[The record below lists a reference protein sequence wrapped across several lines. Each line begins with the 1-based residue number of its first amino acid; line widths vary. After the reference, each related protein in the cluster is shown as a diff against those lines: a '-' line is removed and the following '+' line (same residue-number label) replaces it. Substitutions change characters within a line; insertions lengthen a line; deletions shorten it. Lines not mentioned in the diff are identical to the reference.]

1 MQGSDRLVE
10 MHIYRWDLDKTYLDT
25 NFSSLRGLVRAA
37 TEAAEEKRAVPGA
50 TALIQ
55 GLAAAS
61 SARIYILSGS
71 PTQMRSVLEEKL
83 RLDGVRYD
91 GLVLKDNLTNLRK
104 GRFRAIRGQFGY
116 KLPALLAARQ
126 GMGTAVH
133 ESLFGDDAEV
143 DALIY
148 SVYADA
154 LSGRLTPAQV
164 SRIMETAGAYPDRI
178 EVALAAIAQLP
189 TGEVVDHIFIHLERA
204 SPPLRFAAL
213 GPRVVPV
220 FSWWQAAM
228 VLHGQGRLSVEGVS
242 AVTDEVIATEGLDDW
257 AFSSLAQDI
266 VRRGHLRPGVLDA
279 LSGERTLFERCAR
292 AASRIT
298 PVVLS
303 AQPAEIDY
311 LSILQRWS

>member
-1 MQGSDRLVE
+1 

-25 NFSSLRGLVRAA
+25 NFSSFRGLVRAA
-37 TEAAEEKRAVPGA
+37 TEPAEDKRAVPGA
-50 TALIQ
+50 TALIR
-55 GLAAAS
+55 GLAEDN

-71 PTQMRSVLEEKL
+71 PTQMRAVLEEKL
-83 RLDGVRYD
+83 RLDGVRYE

-116 KLPALLAARQ
+116 KLPALLAARR
-126 GMGTAVH
+126 GIGRAVH

-154 LSGRLTPAQV
+154 LAGHLTPAQV

-178 EVALAAIAQLP
+178 EVALAAIAELP
-189 TGEVVDHIFIHLERA
+189 TGAAVDNAFIHLDRF
-204 SPPLRFAAL
+204 SPPTRFTAL

-220 FSWWQAAM
+220 FSWWQAAL
-228 VLHGQGRLSVEGVS
+228 VLHGQGRLSPAALGL
-242 AVTDEVIATEGLDDW
+242 VTGEIITTEGLDDW
-257 AFSSLAQDI
+257 GFAALAQDI
-266 VRRGHLRPGVLDA
+266 VRRGHLDPDVLAA
-279 LSGERTLFERCAR
+279 LSGYSEIFARCA
-292 AASRIT
+292 AAVSRIT
-298 PVVLS
+298 PPIRPV
-303 AQPAEIDY
+303 QPRDIDY

>member
-1 MQGSDRLVE
+1 

-37 TEAAEEKRAVPGA
+37 TEPAEDKRAVPGA
-50 TALIQ
+50 TALIR
-55 GLAAAS
+55 GLAGGS

-71 PTQMRSVLEEKL
+71 PTQMRAVLEEKL

-91 GLVLKDNLTNLRK
+91 GLVLKDNLSNLRK

-116 KLPALLAARQ
+116 KLPVLLAARE
-126 GMGTAVH
+126 GIGKGVH

-148 SVYADA
+148 SVYADTLA
-154 LSGRLTPAQV
+154 GHLTSAQV
-164 SRIMETAGAYPDRI
+164 SRIMEAAGAYPDRI
-178 EVALAAIAQLP
+178 EVALEAIAQLP
-189 TGEVVDHIFIHLERA
+189 TGEVVDNIYIHLDRS
-204 SPPLRFAAL
+204 SPPSRFAAL

-220 FSWWQAAM
+220 FSWWQAAL
-228 VLHGQGRLSVEGVS
+228 VLYGKGRLTAAGVR
-242 AVTDEVIATEGLDDW
+242 AVTEEVVETEGLDDW

-266 VRRGHLRPGVLDA
+266 VRRGHLASGTLDS
-279 LSGERTLFERCAR
+279 LVDESDTLAHCAR
-292 AASRIT
+292 SAGRIT
-298 PVVLS
+298 PPPPCR
-303 AQPAEIDY
+303 QPHEIDY